1 MGGRRGPGG
10 REDRTWLSHCEHQK
24 SQPGS
29 VPHGRPVPGTCC
41 GPRPAGGPGECV
53 AQPEVTG
60 ARSRGDRYVGSAL
73 GTQSSTLI
81 SSVGTSGETEGALA
95 RHTLRDLI
103 SPEPT
108 AALAAR
114 RAGIVTCLPSVVLP
128 SGNGLRGRCWP
139 HSRCPHPPSSRTMSP
154 TAPGQRYQGRTSQ
167 TQVGRGRPVC
177 PVGAAWRRR
186 AVSQV
191 WKERYQD

>member
-1 MGGRRGPGG
+1 MSTKSHGLAPSHMAV
-10 REDRTWLSHCEHQK
+10 LSRA
-24 SQPGS
+24 PAV
-29 VPHGRPVPGTCC
+29 VP
-41 GPRPAGGPGECV
+41 AWQGGPGARV

-60 ARSRGDRYVGSAL
+60 ACSRGDRYVGSTL

-81 SSVGTSGETEGALA
+81 SSVGTNGETEGALA

-108 AALAAR
+108 ADMVAG
-114 RAGIVTCLPSVVLP
+114 RAGVVTCLPSVVLP
-128 SGNGLRGRCWP
+128 SGNGLRGRCRP
-139 HSRCPHPPSSRTMSP
+139 HSWCPHRPSSRTRSP
-154 TAPGQRYQGRTSQ
+154 TAPGQGYQGRTSQ